1 MTFRLERSRQ
11 AGRWKVRVIGAAR
24 PEHLEEIARE
34 LIRCGPDAALDL
46 AGLTVAGLEVVRF
59 LVARGQ
65 LGTELLHCPAYVREW
80 IGLLCS
86 FSPIGESSS
95 PGDAP
100 LRSECA
106 ALDLARRLLSPKSMT
121 EVKTWKYFAGG
132 EWRSAGGEKTFDVYR
147 PYDRGLFA
155 RVAAGGREEARLAV
169 AAAAQAFPAWSQT
182 TPAERARLFFKA
194 VEIVK
199 RRRAGI
205 ADILALETG
214 STISFAT
221 FQQDLVAATI
231 EQAAGWMYLPKGE
244 VLESNVPGVHSIG
257 VRRPLGVVASFTPWN
272 GANVLSWRAVL
283 SPVAAGNT
291 VVVKP
296 SEFAP
301 ISAGLI
307 LAEIAEEAGF
317 PKGVINVVTHAPG
330 AAPEIADVFF
340 ESPDVRVI
348 NLIGGVKTARML
360 AKRAGETLKRTTM
373 ELGGYNPMIILDDV
387 DIDYAVRSATFGSFF
402 HQGQICLNTRRII
415 VQRKIA
421 REFLDKFAE
430 RTRKLPS
437 GDPLDHKTIIGPLI
451 TPAAVKLCDD
461 RVKEAVAKGA
471 TLHTGGEYEGQIYQ
485 PTILSNVPL
494 DAAVAN
500 EETFG
505 PVVAV
510 EVVDTAEQAVEAANR
525 TMYGLTSSILAR
537 DTYKAFELAP
547 KILAG
552 IVNVNSPTV
561 NDEIHAPMGGVRDSG
576 WGRTGPDSLKEFQD
590 VIWINSH
597 SGQRQYPF

>member
-1 MTFRLERSRQ
+1 
-11 AGRWKVRVIGAAR
+11 
-24 PEHLEEIARE
+24 
-34 LIRCGPDAALDL
+34 
-46 AGLTVAGLEVVRF
+46 
-59 LVARGQ
+59 
-65 LGTELLHCPAYVREW
+65 
-80 IGLLCS
+80 
-86 FSPIGESSS
+86 
-95 PGDAP
+95 
-100 LRSECA
+100 
-106 ALDLARRLLSPKSMT
+106 MT
-121 EVKTWKYFAGG
+121 EAGGVKTYKYFAGG
-132 EWRSAGGEKTFDVYR
+132 EWRSAGGDRVFDVYR
-147 PYDRGLFA
+147 PYDRTLYA
-155 RVAAGGREEARLAV
+155 RVPACRKADARIAV
-169 AAAAQAFPAWSQT
+169 DAAAKAFPAWSQT
-182 TPAERARLFFKA
+182 TPAERAKLFFAA

-199 RRRAGI
+199 RRRVEI
-205 ADILALETG
+205 AKILAEETG

-221 FQQDLVAATI
+221 FQQDLVADTI

-244 VLESNVPGVHSIG
+244 VLASNVPGVHSIG

-307 LAEIAEEAGF
+307 LAQIAEEAGF
-317 PKGVINVVTHAPG
+317 PAGVINVVTHAPG
-330 AAPEIADVFF
+330 AAGEIADVFF

-348 NLIGGVKTARML
+348 NLIGGVKTAKML

-387 DIDYAVRSATFGSFF
+387 DVDYAVRTATFGSFF

-415 VQRKIA
+415 IQRKIYA
-421 REFLDKFAE
+421 EFLEKFVA
-430 RTRKLPS
+430 RTKTLPS
-437 GDPLDHKTIIGPLI
+437 GDPLNPKTLIGPLI
-451 TPAAVKLCDD
+451 TRAAVELVDG
-461 RVKEAVAKGA
+461 RVKEALAKGA
-471 TLHTGGEYEGQIYQ
+471 KLHTGGTFEGQIYQ
-485 PTILSNVPL
+485 PTILTDVPL

-505 PVVAV
+505 PVVVV
-510 EVVDTAEQAVEAANR
+510 EVVDTPEDAIKAANR
-525 TMYGLTSSILAR
+525 TMYGLTSSILAG
-537 DTYKAFELAP
+537 DTYKAFEMAP

-576 WGRTGPDSLKEFQD
+576 WGRTGPESLNDFTD
-590 VIWINSH
+590 VIWINAH
-597 SGQRQYPF
+597 RDQRQYPF

>member
-1 MTFRLERSRQ
+1 MSDLRDVSE
-11 AGRWKVRVIGAAR
+11 ANVIKEYR
-24 PEHLEEIARE
+24 
-34 LIRCGPDAALDL
+34 
-46 AGLTVAGLEVVRF
+46 
-59 LVARGQ
+59 
-65 LGTELLHCPAYVREW
+65 
-80 IGLLCS
+80 
-86 FSPIGESSS
+86 
-95 PGDAP
+95 
-100 LRSECA
+100 
-106 ALDLARRLLSPKSMT
+106 
-121 EVKTWKYFAGG
+121 YFAGG
-132 EWRSAGGEKTFDVYR
+132 EWRTAENHRLFDVFR
-147 PYDRGLFA
+147 PYDRSLYA
-155 RVAAGGREEARLAV
+155 RVAAGGRPEAKLAV
-169 AAAAQAFPAWSQT
+169 EAAAKAFPAWSQT

-194 VEIVK
+194 AEIVK
-199 RRRAGI
+199 RRRAEI
-205 ADILALETG
+205 AEILAVETG

-231 EQAAGWMYLPKGE
+231 EQVVGWMYLPKGE
-244 VLESNVPGVHSIG
+244 VLESNAPGTHSIG

-272 GANVLSWRAVL
+272 GANILSWRAVL

-296 SEFAP
+296 SELAP
-301 ISAGLI
+301 VSAGVM
-307 LAEIAEEAGF
+307 LAEVADEAGF
-317 PKGVINVVTHAPG
+317 PPGVVNVVTHAPG
-330 AAPEIADVFF
+330 VAPEIADVFF

-387 DIDYAVRSATFGSFF
+387 DVDYAARTATFSSFF

-421 REFLDKFAE
+421 GEFLEKFAA
-430 RTRKLPS
+430 RTRTLPS

-471 TLHTGGEYEGQIYQ
+471 KLHAGGRFEGQIYQ
-485 PTILSNVPL
+485 PTILGNVPL
-494 DAAVAN
+494 DCALAN

-505 PVVAV
+505 PVVVV
-510 EVVDTAEQAVEAANR
+510 EVVDTPEQAVEAANR
-525 TMYGLTSSILAR
+525 TMYGLTSSILAG
-537 DTYKAFELAP
+537 DTYRAFELAP

-590 VIWINSH
+590 LIWINSH
-597 SGQRQYPF
+597 SGQRQYPI

>member
-1 MTFRLERSRQ
+1 MS
-11 AGRWKVRVIGAAR
+11 AVRGAIEAN
-24 PEHLEEIARE
+24 
-34 LIRCGPDAALDL
+34 
-46 AGLTVAGLEVVRF
+46 
-59 LVARGQ
+59 
-65 LGTELLHCPAYVREW
+65 GTKEYR
-80 IGLLCS
+80 
-86 FSPIGESSS
+86 
-95 PGDAP
+95 
-100 LRSECA
+100 
-106 ALDLARRLLSPKSMT
+106 
-121 EVKTWKYFAGG
+121 YFAGG
-132 EWRSAGGEKTFDVYR
+132 QWRAAENHKLFDVYR

-155 RVAAGGREEARLAV
+155 RVAAGGRAEAKLAV
-169 AAAAQAFPAWSQT
+169 DAAAKAFPAWSQT

-194 VEIVK
+194 AEIVK
-199 RRRAGI
+199 RRRAEI
-205 ADILALETG
+205 AEILALETG

-244 VLESNVPGVHSIG
+244 VLESNLPGTHSIG

-272 GANVLSWRAVL
+272 GANILSWRAVI

-296 SEFAP
+296 SELAP
-301 ISAGLI
+301 ISAGII
-307 LAEIAEEAGF
+307 LAQIAEEAGF
-317 PKGVINVVTHAPG
+317 PAGVINVVTHAPG
-330 AAPEIADVFF
+330 AAGDIADVFF
-340 ESPDVRVI
+340 ESTDVRVI
-348 NLIGGVKTARML
+348 NLIGGVKTAKML

-387 DIDYAVRSATFGSFF
+387 DVDYAVRTATFGSFF

-421 REFLDKFAE
+421 REFLDKFAT
-430 RTRKLPS
+430 RTKALPS
-437 GDPLDHKTIIGPLI
+437 GDPQDRKTVIGPLI
-451 TPAAVKLCDD
+451 TPAAVKLVDD

-471 TLHTGGEYEGQIYQ
+471 KLHAGGVYEGQIYQ
-485 PTILSNVPL
+485 PTILSNVSL
-494 DAAVAN
+494 DTAIAN

-505 PVVAV
+505 PVVVV
-510 EVVDTAEQAVEAANR
+510 EVVDTPEQAVEAANR
-525 TMYGLTSSILAR
+525 TMYGLTSSILAG
-537 DTYKAFELAP
+537 DTYRAFELAP

-576 WGRTGPDSLKEFQD
+576 WGRTGPDSLREFQD

-597 SGQRQYPF
+597 SGQRQYPI

>member
-1 MTFRLERSRQ
+1 MS
-11 AGRWKVRVIGAAR
+11 
-24 PEHLEEIARE
+24 
-34 LIRCGPDAALDL
+34 
-46 AGLTVAGLEVVRF
+46 
-59 LVARGQ
+59 
-65 LGTELLHCPAYVREW
+65 
-80 IGLLCS
+80 
-86 FSPIGESSS
+86 
-95 PGDAP
+95 
-100 LRSECA
+100 
-106 ALDLARRLLSPKSMT
+106 
-121 EVKTWKYFAGG
+121 EVKGTTQLNDVTEYKYFAGG
-132 EWRSAGGEKTFDVYR
+132 EWRSAEGNRFFDVHQ
-147 PYDRGLFA
+147 PYDRTLYA
-155 RVAAGGREEARLAV
+155 RVAAGGRAEARIAV
-169 AAAAQAFPAWSQT
+169 DAAAKAFPAWSQT

-194 VEIVK
+194 AEVVK
-199 RRRAGI
+199 RRRAEI
-205 ADILALETG
+205 AQILAQETG

-231 EQAAGWMYLPKGE
+231 EQATGWMYLPKGE
-244 VLESNVPGVHSIG
+244 VLESNSPGVHSIG

-272 GANVLSWRAVL
+272 GANVLSWRAVI

-307 LAEIAEEAGF
+307 LAQIAEEAGF
-317 PKGVINVVTHAPG
+317 PPGVINVVTHAPG
-330 AAPEIADVFF
+330 AAAEIADVFF
-340 ESPDVRVI
+340 ESPEVRVI

-387 DIDYAVRSATFGSFF
+387 DVDYAVRSATFGSFF

-415 VQRKIA
+415 VQRQIA
-421 REFLDKFAE
+421 GEFLEKFAA
-430 RTRKLPS
+430 RTETLRS
-437 GDPLDHKTIIGPLI
+437 GDPQDPRTIIGPLI
-451 TPAAVKLCDD
+451 TPAAVKLVDE

-471 TLHTGGEYEGQIYQ
+471 RLHTGGVFEGQIYQ

-494 DAAVAN
+494 DATVAN

-505 PVVAV
+505 PVVVV
-510 EVVDTAEQAVEAANR
+510 EVVDTAEEAVEAANR
-525 TMYGLTSSILAR
+525 TMYGLTSSILAG
-537 DTYKAFELAP
+537 DTYRAFELAP
-547 KILAG
+547 RILAG

>member
-1 MTFRLERSRQ
+1 MSDIRGMSEVNGIRQ
-11 AGRWKVRVIGAAR
+11 YR
-24 PEHLEEIARE
+24 
-34 LIRCGPDAALDL
+34 
-46 AGLTVAGLEVVRF
+46 
-59 LVARGQ
+59 
-65 LGTELLHCPAYVREW
+65 
-80 IGLLCS
+80 
-86 FSPIGESSS
+86 
-95 PGDAP
+95 
-100 LRSECA
+100 
-106 ALDLARRLLSPKSMT
+106 
-121 EVKTWKYFAGG
+121 YFAGG
-132 EWRSAGGEKTFDVYR
+132 EWRQAEGNKLFDVFR
-147 PYDRGLFA
+147 PYDRSLYA
-155 RVAAGGREEARLAV
+155 RVAAGGRAEATRAV
-169 AAAAQAFPAWSQT
+169 EAAASAFPAWSQT

-194 VEIVK
+194 AEVVK
-199 RRRAGI
+199 RRRAEI
-205 ADILALETG
+205 AEILAIETG

-244 VLESNVPGVHSIG
+244 VLESNLAGTHSIG

-272 GANVLSWRAVL
+272 GANVLSWRAVI

-296 SEFAP
+296 SELAP
-301 ISAGLI
+301 ISAGII

-330 AAPEIADVFF
+330 SAGDIADVFF

-348 NLIGGVKTARML
+348 NLIGGVKTAKIL

-387 DIDYAVRSATFGSFF
+387 DVDYAVRTATFGSFF

-421 REFLDKFAE
+421 DEFLEKFAA
-430 RTRKLPS
+430 RTKTLPS
-437 GDPLDHKTIIGPLI
+437 GNPQDHTTIIGPLI

-471 TLHTGGEYEGQIYQ
+471 KLHTGGVYEGQIYQ

-494 DAAVAN
+494 DTAVAN

-505 PVVAV
+505 PVVVV
-510 EVVDTAEQAVEAANR
+510 EVVDTPDEAIEAANR
-525 TMYGLTSSILAR
+525 TMYGLTSSILAGN
-537 DTYKAFELAP
+537 TYRAFEMAP

-590 VIWINSH
+590 VIWINAH
-597 SGQRQYPF
+597 SGQRKYPI